1 MKKIDVMNKA
11 DMVMDFLLT
20 LKAGDFSEKCPIS
33 NIDIDKWE
41 WPQGVAM
48 YGLYR
53 YYTLK
58 GDKKI
63 LDWLF
68 DWYDRHLEAGLPPK
82 NINTTSPLIALTYL
96 YEIDPKQTYLDTI
109 KEWADYIMTKFARTE
124 ENGFQHSGSNVDY
137 LYGQLWDDTLV
148 MTCLFLGRAGVILG
162 RRDCIDE
169 CERQFLLHTKYLCD
183 TSTGLWYHG
192 WSFIGRHNFS
202 KAYWG
207 RGNAWITIAIPE
219 ILNLEGLSGSV
230 KEFLKETLLSQVKA
244 LKPYQTEE
252 GMWRTLID
260 DETSYVESSAT
271 AGFGY
276 GILRA
281 IRDGYLP
288 KEYADMGI
296 KAGQAILNRV
306 NEYGAIEHVSY
317 GTDLSND
324 KEDYKKI
331 PYCYMPY
338 GQAFGMLL
346 LSELG
351 LITE

>member
-1 MKKIDVMNKA
+1 
-11 DMVMDFLLT
+11 
-20 LKAGDFSEKCPIS
+20 
-33 NIDIDKWE
+33 
-41 WPQGVAM
+41 
-48 YGLYR
+48 
-53 YYTLK
+53 
-58 GDKKI
+58 
-63 LDWLF
+63 
-68 DWYDRHLEAGLPPK
+68 
-82 NINTTSPLIALTYL
+82 
-96 YEIDPKQTYLDTI
+96 
-109 KEWADYIMTKFARTE
+109 
-124 ENGFQHSGSNVDY
+124 
-137 LYGQLWDDTLV
+137 